1 MLNGLFV
8 FVVIASILLGASMGR
23 MEEVT
28 AAVLDSAGDAVTLA
42 IGLVGVMAFFLG
54 LMRVAEDGGLL
65 RKIARAI
72 GPIMQRLF
80 PTVPVDHPAMS
91 AMILNIS
98 SNMLGLGNAA
108 TPFGIRAIEELD
120 KLNGSK
126 GTATNAMV
134 LFLAINT
141 AGLAILPSGVIG
153 LRASLGSQDAAGILL
168 STWFASGCATVVGVL
183 MATMLSRIPFYKRTE
198 PPVLSP
204 QLTGDDDL
212 KSRMSQG
219 DKNGSDMSLVKT
231 PTPTP
236 SLSRRLAVVAFWV
249 VFFVFFVRHLVTSPF
264 DSSMLDVIRGMMSYW
279 MLPALI
285 AGLVLYGW
293 SRGVRV
299 YESLIAGAKQ
309 GFEVALRIIPYLV
322 AILVAIGMFRAAG
335 GIEFLTHIVGPITD
349 FISMPA
355 EALPMAILRPLSG
368 SGAFGI
374 MAEIMNTHGADSL
387 IGYMVSTFQGSTETT
402 FYTLAVYFGAVGI
415 LNTRHA
421 LPACLMADVAGI
433 LAAVFIVNLLF
444 G

>member
-141 AGLAILPSGVIG
+141 AG
-153 LRASLGSQDAAGILL
+153 SQDAAGILL

-236 SLSRRLAVVAFWV
+236 SLSRRLAVVAFWCSSCSS
-249 VFFVFFVRHLVTSPF
+249 FV
-264 DSSMLDVIRGMMSYW
+264 
-279 MLPALI
+279 
-285 AGLVLYGW
+285 
-293 SRGVRV
+293 
-299 YESLIAGAKQ
+299 
-309 GFEVALRIIPYLV
+309 
-322 AILVAIGMFRAAG
+322 IL
-335 GIEFLTHIVGPITD
+335 
-349 FISMPA
+349 
-355 EALPMAILRPLSG
+355 
-368 SGAFGI
+368 
-374 MAEIMNTHGADSL
+374 
-387 IGYMVSTFQGSTETT
+387 
-402 FYTLAVYFGAVGI
+402 
-415 LNTRHA
+415 
-421 LPACLMADVAGI
+421 
-433 LAAVFIVNLLF
+433 
-444 G
+444 